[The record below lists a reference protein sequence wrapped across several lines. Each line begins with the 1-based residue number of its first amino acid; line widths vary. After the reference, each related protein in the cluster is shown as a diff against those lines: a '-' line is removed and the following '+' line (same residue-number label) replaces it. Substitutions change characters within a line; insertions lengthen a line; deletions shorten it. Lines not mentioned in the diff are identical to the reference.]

1 MIVNAGV
8 GDVEAIVSDSG
19 GGVVMYG
26 FTAEHYRETVD
37 AIAGLMQKEPQSIRA
52 NITKVYSLEEGV
64 KQYSDAYKVILG

>member
-1 MIVNAGV
+1 
-8 GDVEAIVSDSG
+8 
-19 GGVVMYG
+19 MYG